1 MPKFRCLPLVAAAAT
16 LLACW
21 SAQAAPA
28 SFMPIGGPTSQP
40 VGHYELC
47 RRMPNECAERTPGE
61 APIVLT
67 RALWSKMIEV
77 NNAVNV
83 QVEPRTDQDI
93 WGVEEYWS
101 YPGRFGD
108 CEDYVLA
115 KRKLL
120 MQAGVPAG
128 DLLITVVRQPNGDGH
143 AVLTVETSL
152 GDYVLDNLEPR
163 ILPWTETDYQFLKR
177 QSARNS
183 GLWVSVEDGTTV
195 AVGSVAGN
203 R

>member
-1 MPKFRCLPLVAAAAT
+1 MPKFRCLPLIAAAAT
-16 LLACW
+16 FLACW

-28 SFMPIGGPTSQP
+28 SFMPVGGPTSQP

-47 RRMPNECAERTPGE
+47 RRMPNECGERTPEE

-83 QVEPRTDQDI
+83 QVEPRTDEEI